1 MSTPAADVWLTG
13 GTVFDATGREPFRA
27 DLRVS
32 AGRVAEVVALD
43 PTARPAD
50 RRGPGVVVEDVTG
63 TTVLPGLVD
72 AHAHV
77 GILRLHGQAALPAPV
92 QAAMVFAVLADS
104 LAQGFTTLRD
114 LGGVDG
120 GLVEAVRRGLVPG
133 PRLLPSGQI
142 LSQTG
147 GHGDFRG
154 PTPGGADPFQN
165 PSTGADGFTLPML
178 LVDGPDAATRAARA
192 QFHRGA
198 TQIKVFATGGLL
210 SHGDPIEAPQL
221 SEAEL
226 RAVVEVATDR
236 GSYVTAHAHSPRGLQ
251 RAVRAGAR
259 CIEHATLVDEE
270 TVELMAA
277 HDVAA
282 VGTLT
287 VSEVLRVDPA
297 SLGAGPVDA
306 GDSARLRES
315 AARAIDALERAGVR
329 LGCGSDLIGERQ
341 HRRGWEVALHA
352 RLSGASV
359 ALQRATRVNAEI
371 CGIADEVGTLEVG
384 KVADVAVFDG
394 DVLAHPDLLM
404 TTRPRLVLAGGAV
417 VARTPRDHRDTEE
430 AS

>member
-1 MSTPAADVWLTG
+1 MSTPAEDVWLTG

-43 PTARPAD
+43 PASRPAD

-77 GILRLHGQAALPAPV
+77 GILRLDGQAALPAPV
-92 QAAMVFAVLADS
+92 QAAAVFAVLADS

-120 GLVEAVRRGLVPG
+120 GLVEALRRGLVPG

-142 LSQTG
+142 ISQTG

-154 PTPGGADPFQN
+154 PSPAGADPCQN

-178 LVDGPDAATRAARA
+178 LVDGPDAATRAARE

-226 RAVVEVATDR
+226 RAVVDVATDR

-259 CIEHATLVDEE
+259 CIEHATLVDEA
-270 TVELMAA
+270 TVELMA
-277 HDVAA
+277 DRGTSA

-297 SLGAGPVDA
+297 SLGAGMREQVDP
-306 GDSARLRES
+306 GDAARLRES
-315 AARAIDALERAGVR
+315 AARAIDLLERAGVR

-384 KVADVAVFDG
+384 KAADVAVFDG
-394 DVLAHPDLLM
+394 DLLAHPDLLM
-404 TTRPRLVLAGGAV
+404 TTRPRLVLQGGAV
-417 VARTPRDHRDTEE
+417 VARTLRDQQE
-430 AS
+430 AP

>member
-1 MSTPAADVWLTG
+1 MTVRDLWLTG
-13 GTVFDATGREPFRA
+13 GTVVDATGRDPFRA

-32 AGRVAEVVALD
+32 GGRIAEVVEVD
-43 PTARPAD
+43 PTTRPAD
-50 RRGPGVVVEDVTG
+50 RRGPGTAVEDVTG
-63 TTVLPGLVD
+63 ATVVPGFVD

-92 QAAMVFAVLADS
+92 QAALVFDVLADS

-120 GLVEAVRRGLVPG
+120 GLVEALRRGLVPG

-142 LSQTG
+142 ISQTG
-147 GHGDFRG
+147 GHGDLRG
-154 PTPGGADPFQN
+154 TAVDPRRDADPCRSGQN
-165 PSTGADGFTLPML
+165 PGTGAPGLTLPML
-178 LVDGPDAATRAARA
+178 LVDGADAATRAARE

-221 SEAEL
+221 TEAEL
-226 RAVVEVATDR
+226 RAVVDVAEDR

-270 TVELMAA
+270 TVAVMAA
-277 HDVAA
+277 SGTSAVA
-282 VGTLT
+282 TLT

-297 SLGAGPVDA
+297 SLGAGPVDP
-306 GDSARLRES
+306 GDAARLRES
-315 AARAIDALERAGVR
+315 AARAVDLLERYGVR

-352 RLSGASV
+352 RLSGAAT
-359 ALQRATRVNAEI
+359 ALERATRVNAEI
-371 CGIADEVGTLEVG
+371 CGIADEVGTLQVG
-384 KVADVAVFDG
+384 KLADVAVLDG
-394 DVLAHPDLLM
+394 DPLAHPDLLM
-404 TTRPRLVLAGGAV
+404 TARPRLVLQAGAV
-417 VARTPRDHRDTEE
+417 VARAGEVVR
-430 AS
+430 